1 MTYRGSHAA
10 GAAAATGPSES
21 GVGRSGGQSP
31 PLSLGLYLTL
41 RPVEKSGN
49 LLKSGLSENQTF
61 SLQVAWLLTLKEI
74 GKKNNFT
81 FSKKF

>member
-21 GVGRSGGQSP
+21 GGGRSGEQSP

-41 RPVEKSGN
+41 RLVENSGKF
-49 LLKSGLSENQTF
+49 LKSGLSENQTF
-61 SLQVAWLLTLKEI
+61 SFLVAWLLTLKEI
-74 GKKNNFT
+74 GKKKNFT